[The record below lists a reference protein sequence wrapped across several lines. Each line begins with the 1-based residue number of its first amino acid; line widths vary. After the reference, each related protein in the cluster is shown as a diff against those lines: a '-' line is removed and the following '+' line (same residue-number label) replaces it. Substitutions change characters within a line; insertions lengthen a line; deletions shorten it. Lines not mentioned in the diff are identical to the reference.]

1 MRRVHR
7 IAIKKGGPVYTLMD
21 TPSGTYLV
29 TTESATYLVDLDEG
43 LIFRFP
49 DAHDHEV
56 ADLRFDKQALRL
68 MGIHDCT
75 VGREFTMFVSLGLPG
90 VPWTLRW
97 STPVR
102 SITPAAL
109 DGLAWDL
116 I

>member
-1 MRRVHR
+1 
-7 IAIKKGGPVYTLMD
+7 MD
-21 TPSGTYLV
+21 TPSGTYVV

-56 ADLRFDKQALRL
+56 AELRFDNQALRL

-75 VGREFTMFVSLGLPG
+75 VGREFTMFLNLGISG
-90 VPWTLRW
+90 VPWTIRW

-102 SITPAAL
+102 SITPAQL
-109 DGLAWDL
+109 DEPAEGWP
-116 I
+116 